1 LNGYN
6 IRMKT
11 GNRTRKQALEKGKQ
25 RDISETAREA
35 GLLVPVFI
43 TETVWDGWITG
54 LGAGSTTEEDEKR
67 RLRSILDKLLYFI
80 RVHRLNNKSNLIYFP
95 VPLTRAGK
103 EENVQLMSYLGP
115 LERGDQRPCITIMT
129 PEEYDLENGA

>member
-1 LNGYN
+1 
-6 IRMKT
+6 MKT
-11 GNRTRKQALEKGKQ
+11 GNRTRKQALEEGKQ
-25 RDISETAREA
+25 RDISETAKEA

-43 TETVWDGWITG
+43 TETVWDSWITG
-54 LGAGSTTEEDEKR
+54 GGGGLVTEEDEKR
-67 RLRSILDKLLYFI
+67 RLRSVLDKLLYFI

-129 PEEYDLENGA
+129 PEEYDLEKGS